1 MDFDNERDRNA
12 YGYDAG
18 TIVEG
23 EVRWSDSL
31 NRYVIVDDEDVGF
44 DPNAVLQKLDGMK
57 VRFTLVSFEA
67 IENVEKLL
75 AAAQKDHN

>member
-31 NRYVIVDDEDVGF
+31 NRYVIVD
-44 DPNAVLQKLDGMK
+44 LSL
-57 VRFTLVSFEA
+57 
-67 IENVEKLL
+67 I
-75 AAAQKDHN
+75 HI